1 MARILVA
8 DDHAVVRRG
17 LIEILRDVLP
27 NALFGEAES
36 GARALELARRELWD
50 VVVLDVSLPDQNGL
64 DVLKQ
69 IRVFAPQLPVLILSM
84 YPEEQFALRA
94 FRAGAAGYV
103 TKRTAPQEIGEAVR
117 RVLAGGRYITPSI
130 AERMALDLARPT
142 DKAPHEILS
151 DREYQVFRRLAMGKT
166 VKDIGAEL
174 ALSVQTVSTY
184 RARIL
189 SKMGFRTNAELTE
202 YAIRSG
208 LLD

>member
-130 AERMALDLARPT
+130 AERMALDLARPK

>member
-1 MARILVA
+1 VARILVA